1 MTNIVYTK
9 SMLNES
15 VKPGFIM
22 VLKENGNTVSQ
33 MVVTEVVA
41 KKRIKIVPLL
51 DEHKNELKEC
61 KGFYMLPDIQT
72 ESYKELEKYTVTNG
86 IDEDGK
92 QMPEEYYKPTIYS
105 LRKNGTWIETGK
117 TMKHPVFAE
126 ILTISENKEL
136 KKSETKVETKS
147 EPVEKKVETKVETKE
162 TIEKE
167 PEKELDPQMAKNK
180 AVNEII
186 NKDDKG
192 PVFYCDGKI
201 YSKAALKER
210 WDNGGFSLENL
221 KFNW

>member
-1 MTNIVYTK
+1 MTNIVFTK

-22 VLKENGNTVSQ
+22 VLKENGNVVSQ

-61 KGFYMLPDIQT
+61 NGFYMLPDIQT
-72 ESYKELEKYTVTNG
+72 ESYKELEKYTVTDG

-126 ILTISENKEL
+126 ILMISENKA
-136 KKSETKVETKS
+136 ETKV
-147 EPVEKKVETKVETKE
+147 EPVEKKVEPKETKV
-162 TIEKE
+162 EKE
-167 PEKELDPQMAKNK
+167 PEKELDTQMAKNK

-186 NKDDKG
+186 NKDDKS

-201 YSKAALKER
+201 YSKSALKER
-210 WDNGGFSLENL
+210 WDNGGFDLENL

>member
-1 MTNIVYTK
+1 MTNIVFTK

-22 VLKENGNTVSQ
+22 VLKENGNVVSQ

-51 DEHKNELKEC
+51 DEHKNELKERN
-61 KGFYMLPDIQT
+61 GFYMLPDIQT
-72 ESYKELEKYTVTNG
+72 ESYKELEKYTVTDG

-117 TMKHPVFAE
+117 TMKYPVFAE
-126 ILTISENKEL
+126 ILMISENKEL
-136 KKSETKVETKS
+136 KKSETKVE
-147 EPVEKKVETKVETKE
+147 PVEKKVETKETKV
-162 TIEKE
+162 EKE

-192 PVFYCDGKI
+192 PIFYCDGKI
-201 YSKAALKER
+201 YSKSALKER
-210 WDNGGFSLENL
+210 WDNGGFDLENL